1 MKLRFLLAVLLILL
15 VPLFG
20 SKVFAQVN
28 YKLDTNKDVPQDFHT
43 YTQSV
48 FIEIGSAI
56 SCQLSGIDPTNP
68 NGKCLG
74 IDPDT
79 HKIGYVTNGGGLIGI
94 TGNLIS
100 MTFDI
105 PVSSTQ
111 YMQDVA
117 GNFGIA
123 KKAYAQENNGIG
135 FNGLKFL
142 LPLWKTFRNIVYIF
156 FVFIFVI
163 IGLGI
168 MFRVKIDPR
177 TVMTIQNQIP
187 KIIIAIVLVTLS
199 YAIAGFLIDMMYV
212 FMYLIF
218 NIFAPHINNIG
229 GLNPIDLQGSN
240 PLGAVGALGG
250 TKIAFQA
257 ASGIGGIIASLFDNT
272 TGKIIATIV
281 SGILGAGAGSIGMIG
296 FGTVIGGV
304 LGATGGLLF
313 GSKIFGI
320 IGGLVAFLVISAALL
335 TALFRLWFQ
344 LLKAY
349 VSLLI
354 NIVLAPFWIAAG
366 LFPNSSMSF
375 STWIRDLIGNLAP
388 FPATLVLLLFG
399 KVFIENFGQSNAKN
413 YFVPPFIGNPG
424 DPNAFGALIGL
435 GIILLSPNVVN
446 LVRQAIKAPQGK
458 MFDGIKTSLGV
469 GASIAGAPAAGVG
482 KRLWG
487 TDPYTKQPRIL
498 QKGVTDR
505 LGQLTA
511 KDYGGSLLGKTLG
524 RAMGIPYAGMKL
536 LGGAKDASGG
546 TYEAPAVREKRERGQ
561 IINATRDLQALRAT
575 RTKNQDTERTSPDEI
590 NKVREAQKKIRDMGL
605 RGDNAAIGHDIID
618 KLALHNQK
626 DADILAN
633 ITRANNIIGSTTAT
647 DDEINSAKRTKELN
661 EDEKKT
667 RGL

>member
-1 MKLRFLLAVLLILL
+1 MKLRFLLALLILL
-15 VPLFG
+15 FVPLVG
-20 SKVFAQVN
+20 SKAFAQVN
-28 YKLDTNKDVPQDFHT
+28 YKINANADVPQDFHT

-56 SCQLSGIDPTNP
+56 TCQIAGIDPTNP

-79 HKIGYVTNGGGLIGI
+79 HKIGYVNGGGGLIGI
-94 TGNLIS
+94 TGNMIA

-111 YMQDVA
+111 YTKDLA
-117 GNFGIA
+117 DHFGIA
-123 KKAYAQENNGIG
+123 KKAYAQETGIG

-142 LPLWKTFRNIVYIF
+142 LPLWETFRNIVYIF

-187 KIIIAIVLVTLS
+187 KIIIAIVLVTFS
-199 YAIAGFLIDMMYV
+199 YAIAGFLIDLMYV

-218 NIFAPHINNIG
+218 NIFAPHIGNVG
-229 GLNPIDLQGSN
+229 GLNPVDLQGSN

-250 TKIAFQA
+250 IKIAFGA

-272 TGKIIATIV
+272 TGRVIASIV
-281 SGILGAGAGSIGMIG
+281 SGILGAGVGSIGSVG
-296 FGTVIGGV
+296 FGTLIGAGLGV
-304 LGATGGLLF
+304 LGGAVL
-313 GSKIFGI
+313 GSKIFGV
-320 IGGLVAFLVISAALL
+320 IGGLIAFIVISAAIL

-366 LFPNSSMSF
+366 LIPNSTVSF
-375 STWIRDLIGNLAP
+375 STWIRDVMGNLAP

-399 KVFIENFGQSNAKN
+399 KVFIENFGSDSASHS
-413 YFVPPFIGNPG
+413 FVPPFIGNPG
-424 DPNAFGALIGL
+424 NPNAFGALVGV

-469 GASIAGAPAAGVG
+469 GASLANAPISGVG

-511 KDYGGSLLGKTLG
+511 KDYGGSLLGKTIG
-524 RAMGIPYAGMKL
+524 RVMGVPYMGMKL
-536 LGGAKDASGG
+536 LGAKDASGG
-546 TYEAPAVREKRERGQ
+546 AYEAPAVREKRERR
-561 IINATRDLQALRAT
+561 IIDEGTSQLHGFRKS
-575 RTKNQDTERTSPDEI
+575 RTKGQDTERGSTEEV
-590 NKVREAQKKIRDMGL
+590 NRVRAAQKKIRDAGL
-605 RGDNAAIGHDIID
+605 RGDNGAIGQDIID
-618 KLALHNQK
+618 KLSLHTQK
-626 DADILAN
+626 DAEILAN
-633 ITRANNIIGSTTAT
+633 IARATNIINSGTANT
-647 DDEINSAKRTKELN
+647 DEVNQAKRDQALN
-661 EDEKKT
+661 EEEKKE